1 MRELPRLAR
10 TVDAGASGCLSR
22 ILPSHVSVSS
32 PCSCM
37 SIQPAFR
44 PELVAVANSR
54 FVAVSVS
61 TPGST
66 HRQLSLPMPRSQ
78 LFTDAGFRSV
88 TKPTSETSAK
98 ELWER
103 FFCLSASTGSAS
115 ACPPRSLK
123 GRWHSDRT
131 TGRAAGI
138 VHPPRL
144 SHRAAGPMPTARR
157 RNPCCAISGHRPP
170 MPGSHSARRGS
181 LTPHPE
187 LDSALSRFHG

>member
-1 MRELPRLAR
+1 MYTERSSRHLQCSLPDDRSWWHTRRSTYLCQGRLLRLKPRL
-10 TVDAGASGCLSR
+10 
-22 ILPSHVSVSS
+22 
-32 PCSCM
+32 
-37 SIQPAFR
+37 
-44 PELVAVANSR
+44 
-54 FVAVSVS
+54 
-61 TPGST
+61 
-66 HRQLSLPMPRSQ
+66 QLCK
-78 LFTDAGFRSV
+78 DAGFRSV

-103 FFCLSASTGSAS
+103 FFCLSPSTGSAS
-115 ACPPRSLK
+115 ACPRRSLR

-144 SHRAAGPMPTARR
+144 SHRATGPMPTARR
-157 RNPCCAISGHRPP
+157 RSPCCAIFGHRPP

-181 LTPHPE
+181 LTTHLE